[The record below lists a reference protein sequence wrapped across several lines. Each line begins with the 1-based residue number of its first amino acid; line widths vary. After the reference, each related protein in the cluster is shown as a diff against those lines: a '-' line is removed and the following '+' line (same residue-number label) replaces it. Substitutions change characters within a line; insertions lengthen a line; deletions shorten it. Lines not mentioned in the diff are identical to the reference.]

1 MIDLKD
7 FEYDELIEYLTSVGE
22 KKFRA
27 EQIFSWLHKGVE
39 SYDEMTNLSKAT
51 REKLEKET
59 YVSTLKIREKYVSKI
74 DGTVKYLFELPD
86 GNCIESVVMRYHHGL
101 TICISSQV
109 GCRMGCRF
117 CASTIGGLYRSLT
130 PGEILNQV
138 IFAQKDVG
146 ERISNI
152 VMMGIGE
159 PLDNFDNVI
168 KFLHNVNHEK
178 GLNIGYRHISLSTC
192 GVVPGIYALAKEK
205 LPITLTI
212 SLHAPNNEI
221 RDSIMP
227 VNHKYDIEELLTACR
242 EYVKTTNRRISFEY
256 SLIRGVNDSYENAKE
271 LASRLK
277 GMLCHV
283 NLIPVNHVEDSL
295 IHGVNDSMANA
306 EELANLVRDLHG
318 HINLIPVNKVEER
331 NFEKGS
337 NDDIR
342 AFQEKLTHLGINATV
357 RRELGSDISAS
368 CGQLRK
374 KVI

>member
-7 FEYDELIEYLTSVGE
+7 FEYDELIAYLKEMGE
-22 KKFRA
+22 PKFRA

-51 REKLEKET
+51 REKLNAVS
-59 YVSTLKIREKYVSKI
+59 YVSTLKIREKLVSKI

-117 CASTIGGLYRSLT
+117 CASTIGGLNRSLT
-130 PGEILNQV
+130 AGEILNQV

-152 VMMGIGE
+152 VIMGIGE
-159 PLDNFDNVI
+159 PMDNYDNII

-178 GLNIGYRHISLSTC
+178 GLNIGYRHITLSSC
-192 GVVPGIYALAKEK
+192 GVVPGIRRLAQEK
-205 LPITLTI
+205 LPITLAI
-212 SLHAPNNEI
+212 SLHAPNDEI

-227 VNHKYDIEELLTACR
+227 VNHKWKIKELMEVCR
-242 EYVKTTNRRISFEY
+242 EYVNTTGRRITFEY
-256 SLIRGVNDSYENAKE
+256 SLISGVNDSVQQARE
-271 LASRLK
+271 LAK
-277 GMLCHV
+277 
-283 NLIPVNHVEDSL
+283 LIRP
-295 IHGVNDSMANA
+295 IHGHV
-306 EELANLVRDLHG
+306 
-318 HINLIPVNKVEER
+318 NLIPVNKVEER
-331 NFEKGS
+331 DYHKGS
-337 NDDIR
+337 AEDIR
-342 AFQEKLTHLGINATV
+342 AFCELLETLGINASV

-374 KVI
+374 KTIDKG

>member
-7 FEYDELIEYLTSVGE
+7 FEYDELIEYLQSAGE

-27 EQIFSWLHKGVE
+27 EQIFSWLHKGAE
-39 SYDEMTNLSKAT
+39 SYYEMTNLSKET
-51 REKLEKET
+51 RERLMKDT
-59 YVSTLKIREKYVSKI
+59 YVSTLKIREKYISKI

-86 GNCIESVVMRYHHGL
+86 GNCIESVVMRYHHGI

-117 CASTIGGLYRSLT
+117 CASTIGGLYRNLT
-130 PGEILNQV
+130 AGEILNQV
-138 IFAQKDVG
+138 IFAQKDLG

-159 PLDNFDNVI
+159 PLDNYDNVI

-192 GVVPGIYALAKEK
+192 GVVPMIYKLAEEK

-212 SLHAPNNEI
+212 SLHAPNDEI
-221 RDSIMP
+221 RDTIMP
-227 VNHKYDIEELLTACR
+227 VNHKYKIGELMEACKSYA
-242 EYVKTTNRRISFEY
+242 EKTGRRISFEY
-256 SLIRGVNDSYENAKE
+256 SLI
-271 LASRLK
+271 
-277 GMLCHV
+277 
-283 NLIPVNHVEDSL
+283 
-295 IHGVNDSMANA
+295 HGVNDSRKDAC
-306 EELANLVRDLHG
+306 ELAELTRPLHS

-331 NFEKGS
+331 DFEQGS
-337 NDDIR
+337 REEIQ
-342 AFQEKLTHLGINATV
+342 AFAKKLEELGINATI
-357 RRELGSDISAS
+357 RRELGTDISAS

-374 KVI
+374 KVL